1 MRKRRESEE
10 RKWLGSHSLEA
21 REGRRAIWVARDKGH
36 SQSVSR
42 HQPGL
47 PEWDQPRTD
56 FPRRPSDQ
64 KALSYPEA
72 QRAV

>member
-1 MRKRRESEE
+1 MAGFPLPRGQRGKAGH
-10 RKWLGSHSLEA
+10 LGGQSQRSLT
-21 REGRRAIWVARDKGH
+21 
-36 SQSVSR
+36 QSVSR